1 MSDKIRIVGA
11 FGEGAVGKVQEFVKG
26 LDGVE
31 SVSVL
36 HDGIETYPDA
46 DSVKAAQGEGEG
58 EQADESAEPTAAPDE
73 SASAA

>member
-46 DSVKAAQGEGEG
+46 DSVKSAQSAPEGEG
-58 EQADESAEPTAAPDE
+58 DAGNTAPE
-73 SASAA
+73 TASDDSLSTA

>member
-36 HDGIETYPDA
+36 HDGIETYPEA

-58 EQADESAEPTAAPDE
+58 EGEGEGAPEATAPDE
-73 SASAA
+73 SLGAA

>member
-46 DSVKAAQGEGEG
+46 DSVKSAQSAPEGDA
-58 EQADESAEPTAAPDE
+58 ADENAAPETAGDD
-73 SASAA
+73 SLSTA